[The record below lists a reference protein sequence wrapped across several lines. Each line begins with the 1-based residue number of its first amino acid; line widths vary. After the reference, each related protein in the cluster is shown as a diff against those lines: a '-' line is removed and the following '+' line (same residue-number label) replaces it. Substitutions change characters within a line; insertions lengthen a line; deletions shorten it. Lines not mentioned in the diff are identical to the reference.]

1 MRQQSCTS
9 TGRTRLTSKLFFPER
24 VSHPAEMFATVPI
37 ADSYYIF
44 NGEINLII
52 SSATLLMYDAAI
64 TFDMEIC
71 YIWRRKFNLASY
83 IFVLNRYLGILVAVM
98 SILTNFTSQ
107 DSNVVINYLWIL
119 AKGMTILITYVFFVI
134 RIWAVWNYCWSTLV
148 FLIPPALVYV
158 VTVMYL
164 LVMTR
169 FVFIPGKNNISI
181 SGGGCEWSWHGSKS
195 SQGGYISMLWVG
207 ILVITGSLIKTFG
220 TWRAAR
226 KVGIKSPITSL
237 IIRDVICMSILAD
250 LVLDFKQAYGVDV
263 IGSLGM
269 TFATIAVSRF
279 ILDLR
284 SMDDAAPSDEVRD
297 ISFTSSLRAQTID
310 FSRTINLSQIRD
322 STEHDSDSL
331 A

>member
-1 MRQQSCTS
+1 
-9 TGRTRLTSKLFFPER
+9 
-24 VSHPAEMFATVPI
+24 MFATVPI

-107 DSNVVINYLWIL
+107 DSNVRQVSRTADVDLEINLTF
-119 AKGMTILITYVFFVI
+119 APKGMTILITYVFFVI

-195 SQGGYISMLWVG
+195 SQGGC
-207 ILVITGSLIKTFG
+207 
-220 TWRAAR
+220 A
-226 KVGIKSPITSL
+226 
-237 IIRDVICMSILAD
+237 
-250 LVLDFKQAYGVDV
+250 
-263 IGSLGM
+263 
-269 TFATIAVSRF
+269 
-279 ILDLR
+279 
-284 SMDDAAPSDEVRD
+284 
-297 ISFTSSLRAQTID
+297 
-310 FSRTINLSQIRD
+310 
-322 STEHDSDSL
+322 
-331 A
+331 